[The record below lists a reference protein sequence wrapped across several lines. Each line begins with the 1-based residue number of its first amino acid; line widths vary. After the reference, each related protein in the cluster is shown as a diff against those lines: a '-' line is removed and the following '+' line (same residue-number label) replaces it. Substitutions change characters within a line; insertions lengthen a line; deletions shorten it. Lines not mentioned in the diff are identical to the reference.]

1 MTYQEKMSMSKNV
14 TRWAALSA
22 HALIAIVAGSM
33 LVACNL
39 GPQADVATPT
49 PTATPQIIKQDI
61 PTLTPTVLPLALSV
75 SPSAT
80 TPPVLSLAETLGP
93 ITVDGTTHRTQE
105 VVTVHVR
112 YGKSVAKPTCLFILQ
127 DTNKNTTLTGGST
140 TQIDANVNEDVY
152 TFTPDA
158 AGTYI
163 VACTAVA
170 TTANGLRPVDSHSTP
185 FAVEAKG

>member
-1 MTYQEKMSMSKNV
+1 MNYQESIYMPK
-14 TRWAALSA
+14 TATLWATLAARGLFTF
-22 HALIAIVAGSM
+22 VAGAM

-61 PTLTPTVLPLALSV
+61 PTLTPTVLSLALSV
-75 SPSAT
+75 SPSPT
-80 TPPVLSLAETLGP
+80 VPPVLSPAETLGP
-93 ITVDGTTHRTQE
+93 ITVDGTAHRTQE
-105 VVTVHVR
+105 PVTVRVR

-140 TQIDANVNEDVY
+140 TQIDPNVNEDVY

-170 TTANGLRPVDSHSTP
+170 TTASGLRPVDGHSTP